1 MENRRIMKCLIGS
14 FLGSALLF
22 SCSSEELVG
31 DVDNGR
37 NDFLITSSE
46 QNVSLNINY
55 DVPEGYK
62 VLFDVYAENPYE
74 ITSEGIG
81 KKDIAPIISGM
92 TDNNGDYNV
101 SRIISGGVQ
110 EVYVLSRSMGVPA
123 MLHGKIEAGKVT
135 PVEYDFSAM
144 VSEESSDES
153 RAASASF
160 LYLGDWNSW
169 GRPNY
174 IDGSKTCKLTTKEW
188 RTVSQALPEWKK
200 VKEDCTEVDFIYVK
214 KEAEVWVSLLS
225 AKSLFNNALGYYCY
239 EEGMSKNDI
248 TEVIALPR
256 TDISLLNSKGL
267 KSGQYVKLKYLNPN
281 TQKFEDKFPA
291 GSRIGWVLHRSGFRC
306 LTSKVNEGTYQF
318 HSNSDWNPEKNNKE
332 HTAIFSTS
340 EGNVILGFEDLY
352 NDVILADNDCNDVVF
367 HVASWPEDAI
377 SAEVEIPDAEGDV
390 VEEEVDV
397 VQPLTSIIDVPEYDR
412 LANDLVVATKST
424 LEVEDGFVV
433 GVKDVFYIATSA
445 AMDNMITQTYTT
457 SELTRKV
464 VVRTTV
470 KFARA
475 AEEGTTDKETTE
487 KKGRTVVRT
496 TVKNTTWEVE
506 EAAETRSA
514 IYFTGDVSRLIMDV
528 VNANRQ
534 KLADGKCIRLEVL
547 MQIEGVEYNQFV
559 ESVNLPPY
567 SPFIENVNE

>member
-1 MENRRIMKCLIGS
+1 METRKIMQCLIGS
-14 FLGSALLF
+14 FMGSALLF
-22 SCSSEELVG
+22 SCSSEEFAG
-31 DVDNGR
+31 DVDKGN
-37 NDFLITSSE
+37 NDFLMTSSE
-46 QNVSLNINY
+46 QNVSLDINY

-81 KKDIAPIISGM
+81 KKDIEPIISGM
-92 TDNNGDYNV
+92 TDDNGDYNV
-101 SRIISGGVQ
+101 SRIISGGVR

-123 MLHGKIEAGKVT
+123 LLHGKIEAGKVA
-135 PVEYDFSAM
+135 PVELDMSAM
-144 VSEESSDES
+144 ISQEEEVES
-153 RAASASF
+153 RSASASF

-174 IDGSKTCKLTTKEW
+174 IDGSKACNLTWKEW

-200 VKEDCTEVDFIYVK
+200 VNPECTEIDFIYVK
-214 KEAEVWVSLLS
+214 EEAEIWVSLLS
-225 AKSLFNNALGYYCY
+225 AKSLFNNTLGYYCY
-239 EEGMSKNDI
+239 EEGMSKDDV
-248 TEVIALPR
+248 TEIIALPR
-256 TDISLLNSKGL
+256 TDISLLSSKGL
-267 KSGQYVKLKYLNPN
+267 KSGQYVKLKYLNPK
-281 TQKFEDKFPA
+281 TKQFENKFPA

-306 LTSKVNEGTYQF
+306 LTSKVSDGTYQF
-318 HSNSDWNPEKNNKE
+318 YSNKEWNPEKKNKN

-377 SAEVEIPDAEGDV
+377 SASVEIPDAEGDV

-397 VQPLTSIIDVPEYDR
+397 VQPLTSIIDVPAGDY
-412 LANDLVVATKST
+412 LANNLVVASKST
-424 LEVEDGFVV
+424 LEIEDGYVV
-433 GVKDVFYIATSA
+433 GVKDVYYIATSE
-445 AMDNMITQTYTT
+445 AMSELITQTYTT
-457 SELTRKV
+457 SEMERKV

-475 AEEGTTDKETTE
+475 EEEKE

-506 EAAETRSA
+506 EAAEARSVMN
-514 IYFTGDVSRLIMDV
+514 YTGDISELILSV
-528 VNANRQ
+528 INNNRH
-534 KLADGKCIRLEVL
+534 KLADGKCIRLEVI
-547 MQIEGVEYNQFV
+547 MQFEGVEYQEFV
-559 ESVNLPPY
+559 ESINLPPY
-567 SPFIENVNE
+567 SPFIVHVSE